1 MEKYWTKSLF
11 AFIVSLLLSGV
22 LYAQEK
28 SVYGKVI
35 DPQTQKGI
43 ANINILNKRNGQIV
57 ATNENGDFYLRAL
70 KGDSI
75 LISTFG
81 YNRKGFLWDG
91 IDKNPVI
98 KEKLQPIMLRELVV
112 EDKRWAELN
121 RDINLLLANPYDSKT
136 LKSKIWRNML
146 NSNTSQPGIGISI
159 DGLYQMYSKE
169 GKANRKLADLQ
180 FQDIKTFYADIK
192 YNKQT
197 VIQITKLPEEEV
209 DAFMKYCKIPQDF
222 ILKATD
228 YELTFRI
235 LKCLGGFR
243 TSRIVRPY
251 SGN

>member
-192 YNKQT
+192 YNRQT